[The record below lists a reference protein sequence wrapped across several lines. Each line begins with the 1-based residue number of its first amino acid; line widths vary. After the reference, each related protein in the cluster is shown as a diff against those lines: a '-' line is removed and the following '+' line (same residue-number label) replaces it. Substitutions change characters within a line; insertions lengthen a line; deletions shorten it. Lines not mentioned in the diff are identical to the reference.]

1 VKNFLRFSSS
11 LLLSA
16 MLTLIDLCP
25 EYNEDSQ
32 EWEVQ
37 ETDERGNAIE
47 VYGFATEEEAEKF
60 IDNWIKKH

>member
-1 VKNFLRFSSS
+1 
-11 LLLSA
+11 

-47 VYGFATEEEAEKF
+47 VHGFATEEEAEKF